1 MWDEKTVENIAPTNS
16 VRTPYELTVG
26 NWTPANSDEL
36 RQTGPWKTW
45 IRKFVQN
52 LCVKIR
58 WICMWFGVFLPKP
71 SMNWCG
77 FPWKQPVW
85 ALFSPYFHIGIS
97 DQTKPRQTPTNP
109 DEPRRTPTN
118 STSNQVFKGAHCFQ
132 SEWQKILAFRPTL
145 GSFANF
151 QNQQRQSSFSWL
163 NIGFLGLQLQI
174 LFVLKNTAQ
183 NCKYQLEINESVVQ
197 AGMIKLWSAAA
208 QPQYMLRPDDM
219 GPV

>member
-1 MWDEKTVENIAPTNS
+1 MWFSLKTTRLGPVFTIFSHRNFRPNQAPTN
-16 VRTPYELTVG
+16 P
-26 NWTPANSDEL
+26 D
-36 RQTGPWKTW
+36 
-45 IRKFVQN
+45 
-52 LCVKIR
+52 
-58 WICMWFGVFLPKP
+58 
-71 SMNWCG
+71 
-77 FPWKQPVW
+77 
-85 ALFSPYFHIGIS
+85 
-97 DQTKPRQTPTNP
+97 KPRQTPTNP
-109 DEPRRTPTN
+109 DELRRTPTN

-197 AGMIKLWSAAA
+197 AGMIKL
-208 QPQYMLRPDDM
+208 
-219 GPV
+219 